1 VINQFYFSIHV
12 SIFVAN
18 CYRIELNSVSFIC
31 FVQVCSDQAL
41 EAVALLL
48 LCHRDSL
55 PVYNAMSRGSVVGH
69 LTFNYKVL
77 QTAGDRVFDDGE
89 PRGFSYQIREKVLNI
104 DARDS
109 DIFGRDIPILFDKIA
124 CLNSKEALFILVVES
139 KAILVSLYSVG
150 FQQRFRCII
159 ITGSGVPDVESQ
171 IFLRKTSLGLK
182 LPVLALVDGD
192 ASGFKILTIYN
203 KRGPRRWRAVTKV

>member
-12 SIFVAN
+12 FIFVAN

-89 PRGFSYQIREKVLNI
+89 PREFSYQIREKVLNI

-109 DIFGRDIPILFDKIA
+109 DIFGRYKIT

-139 KAILVSLYSVG
+139 KAILVSLYLAG
-150 FQQRFRCII
+150 F
-159 ITGSGVPDVESQ
+159 
-171 IFLRKTSLGLK
+171 
-182 LPVLALVDGD
+182 
-192 ASGFKILTIYN
+192 
-203 KRGPRRWRAVTKV
+203 

>member
-1 VINQFYFSIHV
+1 
-12 SIFVAN
+12 
-18 CYRIELNSVSFIC
+18 
-31 FVQVCSDQAL
+31 
-41 EAVALLL
+41 
-48 LCHRDSL
+48 
-55 PVYNAMSRGSVVGH
+55 MSRGSVVGH

-89 PRGFSYQIREKVLNI
+89 PRGFSYHIRENVLNI

-109 DIFGRDIPILFDKIA
+109 DIFGRDIPILVDKIT

-159 ITGSGVPDVESQ
+159 ITGSGVPDVASRN
-171 IFLRKTSLGLK
+171 FLRKTSLGLK

-203 KRGPRRWRAVTKV
+203 KRGPRRWHAVTKV

>member
-1 VINQFYFSIHV
+1 MLQPLRSIIYLLEHKLYSTRRDFYYTDTELFNNKQVINQFYFSIHV

-31 FVQVCSDQAL
+31 FVQVCSEQAL

-89 PRGFSYQIREKVLNI
+89 PREFSYQIREKVLNI

-109 DIFGRDIPILFDKIA
+109 DIFGRDIPILVDKIT
-124 CLNSKEALFILVVES
+124 CLNSKETLFILVVES
-139 KAILVSLYSVG
+139 KAILVNLYSAG
-150 FQQRFRCII
+150 FQRRFRCII
-159 ITGSGVPDVESQ
+159 ITGSGVPMWQAE
-171 IFLRKTSLGLK
+171 IF
-182 LPVLALVDGD
+182 
-192 ASGFKILTIYN
+192 
-203 KRGPRRWRAVTKV
+203 

>member
-1 VINQFYFSIHV
+1 MLQHLRSIIYLLEHKLYSTRRDFY
-12 SIFVAN
+12 
-18 CYRIELNSVSFIC
+18 YTDTELFNNK
-31 FVQVCSDQAL
+31 QVCSEQAF

-89 PRGFSYQIREKVLNI
+89 PRGFSYHIRENVLNI

-109 DIFGRDIPILFDKIA
+109 DIFGRDIPILVDKIT

-139 KAILVSLYSVG
+139 KAILVSLYSAG
-150 FQQRFRCII
+150 F
-159 ITGSGVPDVESQ
+159 
-171 IFLRKTSLGLK
+171 
-182 LPVLALVDGD
+182 
-192 ASGFKILTIYN
+192 
-203 KRGPRRWRAVTKV
+203 